1 MTTVYRQLPNRL
13 RLVTERIPY
22 LETVSIGVWVGVGSR
37 NEELEVNGVSH
48 LLEHMA
54 FKGTKRRIAQDIAE
68 EIEAVGGHVNAY
80 TSREQTAY
88 YVKVLKKDVGL
99 GVDILADILQN
110 SVFSNKELVRER
122 RVVLQEIAQ
131 TNDTPDDIIFDQFQE
146 VAFPN
151 QPLGRSILGPVDQVS
166 EYSRDTL
173 ENYMSRHYSA
183 SRMVIVGAGNLD
195 PVLFDRA

>member
-54 FKGTKRRIAQDIAE
+54 FKGTKRRTAQDIAE